1 MCPLIIFILLFSF
14 FFFLKLNEH
23 VLTAGQTGLVHI
35 LCQYVATSLV
45 LFLGDIR
52 DVFVHVTSFQSR
64 GFLKSQGLWQ
74 EVDVML
80 DQLAADLS
88 LAPGYRTSTCTYGVY
103 QVTFS
108 MVFIYRTHMVLILAR
123 SQISTWFEFVWHV
136 SEGKK
141 KKSLQCFLISC

>member
-1 MCPLIIFILLFSF
+1 MCPLIIFILLSLSF

-123 SQISTWFEFVWHV
+123 SQISTWFEFVRHV

-141 KKSLQCFLISC
+141 KKKFTVLFN

>member
-1 MCPLIIFILLFSF
+1 MKKILKLYGPETVTTFKIVLRINNVSFDHFYSSLSF

-64 GFLKSQGLWQ
+64 GFLKSQGL
-74 EVDVML
+74 
-80 DQLAADLS
+80 
-88 LAPGYRTSTCTYGVY
+88 
-103 QVTFS
+103 
-108 MVFIYRTHMVLILAR
+108 
-123 SQISTWFEFVWHV
+123 
-136 SEGKK
+136 
-141 KKSLQCFLISC
+141 